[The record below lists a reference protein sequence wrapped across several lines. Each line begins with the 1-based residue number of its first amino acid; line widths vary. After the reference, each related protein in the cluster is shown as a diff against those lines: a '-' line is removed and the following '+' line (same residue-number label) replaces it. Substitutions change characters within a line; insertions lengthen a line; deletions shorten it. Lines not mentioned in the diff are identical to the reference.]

1 MDREE
6 FFALFKL
13 CFIGSKI
20 DIIKQNELIIR
31 DRESD
36 TYIHVYF
43 RHRWLF
49 PNYCLVTAMADDAK
63 KDKLLNKLRKYFN
76 VSTTKYTFDF
86 AGDINH
92 FWYINVKVTKLKV

>member
-1 MDREE
+1 MDKEE

-20 DIIKQNELIIR
+20 EVKKDELLIH

-43 RHRWLF
+43 RHKWLF
-49 PNYCLVTAMADDAK
+49 PNYCLVTTMIRNDQK
-63 KDKLLNKLRKYFN
+63 SRLLAKLRKYFN
-76 VSTTKYTFDF
+76 VRNTKYTFDF
-86 AGDINH
+86 AGDSNH

>member
-1 MDREE
+1 MNKEE

-13 CFIGSKI
+13 CFIGNRI
-20 DIIKQNELIIR
+20 EIKQNELVIY
-31 DRESD
+31 DRELNI
-36 TYIHVYF
+36 YIYVYF

-49 PNYCLVTAMADDAK
+49 PNYCLITAMSTNTIK
-63 KDKLLNKLRKYFN
+63 NKLLAKLCKYFN
-76 VSTTKYTFDF
+76 VKNTKYTFDF

>member
-1 MDREE
+1 MNREE

-20 DIIKQNELIIR
+20 DIVKQNELIIQ

-43 RHRWLF
+43 KHRWLF
-49 PNYCLVTAMADDAK
+49 PNYCLVTTMADDAK
-63 KDKLLNKLRKYFN
+63 KDRLLAKLRKYFN
-76 VSTTKYTFDF
+76 VNTTKYTFDF
-86 AGDINH
+86 AGDFNH

>member
-20 DIIKQNELIIR
+20 DIIKQNELIIH
-31 DRESD
+31 DRELNA
-36 TYIHVYF
+36 YIHVYF

-49 PNYCLVTAMADDAK
+49 PNYCLVTAMATDTIK
-63 KDKLLNKLRKYFN
+63 SRLLDKLRKYFN
-76 VSTTKYTFDF
+76 VNTTKDTFDF
-86 AGDINH
+86 AGDIDH
-92 FWYINVKVTKLKV
+92 FWYIHVKATKLKV

>member
-1 MDREE
+1 MNREE

-20 DIIKQNELIIR
+20 DIIKQNELIIH
-31 DRESD
+31 DRESS

-43 RHRWLF
+43 RHRYLF
-49 PNYCLVTAMADDAK
+49 PNYCLVTAMADNTGKNRLLAK
-63 KDKLLNKLRKYFN
+63 LCKYFN
-76 VSTTKYTFDF
+76 VKDTKYSFDF

-92 FWYINVKVTKLKV
+92 FWYINVKATKLKV

>member
-1 MDREE
+1 MNKEE

-20 DIIKQNELIIR
+20 EVKKDELLIH
-31 DRESD
+31 DRELD

-43 RHRWLF
+43 RHKWIF
-49 PNYCLVTAMADDAK
+49 PNYCLVTAMAASPMK
-63 KDKLLNKLRKYFN
+63 SRLLTKLRKYFN
-76 VSTTKYTFDF
+76 IKITKYTFDF
-86 AGDINH
+86 AGDIEH

>member
-1 MDREE
+1 MNREE

-20 DIIKQNELIIR
+20 DIIKQNELIIH
-31 DRESD
+31 DRESGI
-36 TYIHVYF
+36 YIHVYF

-49 PNYCLVTAMADDAK
+49 PNYCLVTAMADSTGK
-63 KDKLLNKLRKYFN
+63 SRLLAKLRKYFN
-76 VSTTKYTFDF
+76 VKDTKYSFDF

-92 FWYINVKVTKLKV
+92 FWYINVKAAKLKV

>member
-1 MDREE
+1 MTMEE

-20 DIIKQNELIIR
+20 DIVKQNELIIR
-31 DRESD
+31 DGKSG

-43 RHRWLF
+43 KHRYLF
-49 PNYCLVTAMADDAK
+49 PNYCLVTALADSTGK
-63 KDKLLNKLRKYFN
+63 SGLLDKLHKYFN
-76 VSTTKYTFDF
+76 VKNTKYTFDF

>member
-1 MDREE
+1 MNREE

-20 DIIKQNELIIR
+20 DIVKQNELIIQ

-43 RHRWLF
+43 KHKWLF
-49 PNYCLVTAMADDAK
+49 PNYCLVTTMIDSARK
-63 KDKLLNKLRKYFN
+63 SGLLAKLRKYFN
-76 VSTTKYTFDF
+76 VKITKYTFDF

>member
-1 MDREE
+1 MNREE

-13 CFIGSKI
+13 CFIGNSKI
-20 DIIKQNELIIR
+20 EVKQNELIIH
-31 DRESD
+31 DRELD

-49 PNYCLVTAMADDAK
+49 PNYCLVTAMTDSAK
-63 KDKLLNKLRKYFN
+63 KNGLLAKLRKYFN
-76 VSTTKYTFDF
+76 VKSTKYTFDF

-92 FWYINVKVTKLKV
+92 FWYINAKVTKLKV

>member
-1 MDREE
+1 MNKEE

-20 DIIKQNELIIR
+20 DIIKQNELIIH

-36 TYIHVYF
+36 TYIHIYF

-49 PNYCLVTAMADDAK
+49 PNYCLVTAVTDSAK
-63 KDKLLNKLRKYFN
+63 KNVLLDKLRKYFN
-76 VSTTKYTFDF
+76 VKSTRYTFDF
-86 AGDINH
+86 AGDIEH